1 MTKPNIIGKLIQK
14 VFLFRSGNRLIFLSR
29 IVIPIAGTADSTT
42 MKATV
47 AATRDAISA
56 MRPKNSGI
64 INSFS
69 VVILW

>member
-29 IVIPIAGTADSTT
+29 IVTPIAGTADSRT
-42 MKATV
+42 MKATA

-56 MRPKNSGI
+56 MRPKNIGI
-64 INSFS
+64 INSFP